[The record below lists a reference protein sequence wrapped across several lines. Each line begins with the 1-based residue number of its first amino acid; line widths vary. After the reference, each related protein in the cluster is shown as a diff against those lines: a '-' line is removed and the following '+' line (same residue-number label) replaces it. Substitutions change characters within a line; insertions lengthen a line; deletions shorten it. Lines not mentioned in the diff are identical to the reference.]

1 MYKFLIEIK
10 REHQHQENKKLFELK
25 LLHIDPFSMSKF

>member
-10 REHQHQENKKLFELK
+10 REHQYQENKKLFNPANGMGQIL
-25 LLHIDPFSMSKF
+25 PP